1 MDKRSA
7 STKYHM
13 LKFENLSLRRG
24 TRELFTDVSITI
36 NNGQK
41 VGITGAN
48 GVGKSSLF
56 ALIRNELHA
65 DSGELIQSGISTI
78 AHVSQDI
85 PTSESTA
92 LDYILDGDLELRNIE
107 QNIKTAQSKNDGHTL
122 ADYYSDLE
130 NIDGYRA
137 ASRAATIL
145 YGLGFTAEQESSR
158 VNTFSGGWR
167 MRLNLAQ
174 ALMCR
179 SDLLLLDEPTNH
191 LDLDAVLWLEEWLR
205 AYAGTLLLISH
216 DRDFLDNIIN
226 HIAYVE
232 HKNVRLYTGNY
243 SSFEVQRSQDLA
255 VQQASY
261 EKQQLEIS
269 RIHKFVDKFKAKAT
283 KAKQAQ
289 SRIKAL
295 ERMEVISKA
304 HIDSPFTFRFK
315 ISEKN
320 PSQLVSLD
328 GVAAGYVLDGQNNT
342 VLEEVNL
349 TINSGARI
357 GLLGPNGAGKS
368 TLIKLLAAEIQ
379 PQCGEVSRSRETK
392 VGYFAQHQL
401 EYLDQE
407 ASPLVLAQRLDAR
420 ATENDL
426 RKYLGGFAFHEDMAI
441 DPVKTLSGGEK
452 ARLALALIVYQQ
464 PNLLLMDE
472 PTNHLDL
479 EMRHALTVAL
489 QSYEGAMVVVSHD
502 RHLLRTTTDQ
512 LILVENKRVND
523 YDGDLDN
530 YAKWLQQIRNQK
542 KEIEVIGDEQALT
555 SKKQLRQQAANQRKY
570 AQPLRNRLKKI
581 EQKMEKLNSKKEKF
595 EAQLSDS
602 SLYSNDN
609 KDTLKQ
615 LLLDQNMLQSELD
628 EIELTWFEVS
638 EELEKLNKT
647 ED

>member
-1 MDKRSA
+1 
-7 STKYHM
+7 M

-24 TRELFTDVSITI
+24 TRELLTNVSITI
-36 NNGQK
+36 HNGQK

-85 PTSESTA
+85 PMSESSA
-92 LDYILDGDLELRNIE
+92 IDYVLDGDVELRNIE
-107 QNIKTAQSKNDGHTL
+107 QNIQIAQSKNDGHSL
-122 ADYYSDLE
+122 ADHYSELE

-205 AYAGTLLLISH
+205 AYTGTLLLISH
-216 DRDFLDNIIN
+216 DRDFLDNIIS

-232 HKNVRLYTGNY
+232 HKNVKLYTGNY

-295 ERMEVISKA
+295 ERMEIISKA

-328 GVAAGYVLDGQNNT
+328 SVAAGYVLDGQNNT

-349 TINSGARI
+349 TIHSGARI

-379 PQCGEVSRSRETK
+379 PQHGEISRSRDTK

-420 ATENDL
+420 ASESDL

-441 DPVKTLSGGEK
+441 DPVKSLSGGEK

-512 LILVENKRVND
+512 LILVENRRVTD

-542 KEIEVIGDEQALT
+542 KEIEVNGDEQALT
-555 SKKQLRQQAANQRKY
+555 TKKQLRQQAAIQRKQ
-570 AQPLRNRLKKI
+570 AQPLRNQLKKI
-581 EQKMEKLNSKKEKF
+581 DQKMDKLNSKKEML
-595 EAQLSDS
+595 EAQLSDNS
-602 SLYSNDN
+602 IYSDDN

-615 LLLDQNMLQSELD
+615 LLLDQSMLQSELD

-638 EELEKLNKT
+638 EELENIIKT

>member
-1 MDKRSA
+1 
-7 STKYHM
+7 M

-92 LDYILDGDLELRNIE
+92 LDYVLDGDLELRNIE